1 MGDQGHGRDPHKHE
15 PGHKIGGFLNKL
27 FARQGSLKFGGGG
40 QGSSGGGYGERE
52 EEEEGRAS
60 SPTRRPDEHPHHH
73 YRFHFPA
80 SPLGSSA
87 PAFPSLRHLTG
98 AGVKEKT
105 EAVGRGGGNKGGGG
119 LERGGKG
126 GGGGGGGGGGTVNSQ
141 RLLPPLTPT
150 AVAALKI
157 ALDYLG

>member
-1 MGDQGHGRDPHKHE
+1 MGDQGHGHDPHKHE
-15 PGHKIGGFLNKL
+15 HGHKKGGFLNKL
-27 FARQGSLKFGGGG
+27 FARQGSLKLGGGG
-40 QGSSGGGYGERE
+40 HGSGGGNGERE

-87 PAFPSLRHLTG
+87 PTFPSLRHLTG
-98 AGVKEKT
+98 AGVKAT
-105 EAVGRGGGNKGGGG
+105 DGVGRGGGDK
-119 LERGGKG
+119 GKG
-126 GGGGGGGGGGTVNSQ
+126 GGGVGGGGVKVNSQ